1 MKWLWIVV
9 LMIAAPL
16 LAIVIVG
23 ALLPR
28 AHVASR
34 TVTLSQPPEAVWA
47 VITGPPTWRADIHSY
62 QELSPRDGYRRWRE
76 TDKHNRTITYEAK
89 EETIFLGAASQS
101 RLTTR
106 IADTNLPFG
115 GTWTIDVARAGTGS
129 QVTITEN
136 GEVYNPVFRFVSRY
150 IIGHTA
156 SIDAYL
162 NALQAKL
169 KAASQ

>member
-9 LMIAAPL
+9 LVIATLL
-16 LAIVIVG
+16 LAIVLVG
-23 ALLPR
+23 ALLPK

-34 TVTLSQPPEAVWA
+34 TVKLGQPPEAVWA
-47 VITGPPTWRADIHSY
+47 VITGPPTWRPDIRSY
-62 QELSPRDGYRRWRE
+62 QELPPRDGDRRWRE
-76 TDKHNRTITYEAK
+76 TDKHNRTITYEAR

-106 IADTNLPFG
+106 IADSNLPFG
-115 GTWTIDVARAGTGS
+115 GTWTIEVDSQGTGS

-136 GEVYNPVFRFVSRY
+136 GEVYNPVFRFISRY

-156 SIDAYL
+156 SMDAYL
-162 NALQAKL
+162 NALQVKL
-169 KAASQ
+169 KTASQ